1 MWLLFGRSPA
11 VALVVLFALITVL
24 SQLTTTAAETNDEK
38 YCREKFVEGGRGVHD
53 FEDTKRE
60 HIREICVKTYKALD
74 DGKLLFTF
82 AHKAYGQT
90 TYLMSMKGL
99 HSFRFGRI
107 IPNSSIP
114 GDSIVEPLASPL
126 SIALVSGEEVVMT
139 FVEEGGSLYKFALLE
154 TKESVFEFAKI
165 VKVDVQEKDDFIAI
179 FDAFLLLDGSDISVD
194 LKVALQKAV
203 DNAQVTNSSM
213 TKGIEVQDMV

>member
-60 HIREICVKTYKALD
+60 HIREICVKSHMFLA
-74 DGKLLFTF
+74 GKT
-82 AHKAYGQT
+82 YGQT
-90 TYLMSMKGL
+90 NYYMMYQKGL
-99 HSFRFGRI
+99 I
-107 IPNSSIP
+107 ISPIQENRDLTNSP
-114 GDSIVEPLASPL
+114 GDIVEEPLASPL